1 VRAILPLNLF
11 VADLALAW
19 RTFADAGENMI
30 EQDAKTIVDGPFLNT
45 REAAVYLKLKPNTL
59 EKMRVYGGGPVFRK
73 HGRHV
78 VYHID
83 DLTAW
88 SDLRKKDSTGNV

>member
-1 VRAILPLNLF
+1 MIEH
-11 VADLALAW
+11 DSE
-19 RTFADAGENMI
+19 AGER
-30 EQDAKTIVDGPFLNT
+30 GPFLTT
-45 REAAVYLKLKPNTL
+45 REAAQFLKLRPNTL
-59 EKMRVYGGGPVFRK
+59 EKMRVYGGGPIYRK

-88 SDLRKKDSTGNV
+88 SDLRKKDSTSDV

>member
-1 VRAILPLNLF
+1 MMEHDGRAS
-11 VADLALAW
+11 
-19 RTFADAGENMI
+19 EN
-30 EQDAKTIVDGPFLNT
+30 GPFLT
-45 REAAVYLKLKPNTL
+45 TKEAANFLNLKPNTL

-83 DLTAW
+83 DLIAW